1 VFGELGSVV
10 ESSGLEMVRKQEA
23 VVVLGLPLSPPWRS
37 IAYILDPGVRLYRT
51 KDEFE

>member
-1 VFGELGSVV
+1 VV

-23 VVVLGLPLSPPWRS
+23 VVVFGLALSPPWRS